1 MPRQRI
7 SLPRKELLLAVKCF
21 ALCLLMHCLSFQQS
35 LNMFSTYSTHST
47 FIIFYFQHVL
57 NFSTFGCLKF
67 STCFQHLFYLY
78 RFNFVFS
85 LFFVSACELLR
96 IFKFFKK
103 FFKYFRYFFLALL
116 AILYPCIFKLC
127 QSPAPPLSLI
137 L

>member
-7 SLPRKELLLAVKCF
+7 SLSRKESLLAVKCF
-21 ALCLLMHCLSFQQS
+21 DLCLPNALFK
-35 LNMFSTYSTHST
+35 FSTIFKHVFNIFNT
-47 FIIFYFQHVL
+47 FNICNFYFQQVL

-67 STCFQHLFYLY
+67 STRFQHLLYLY

-116 AILYPCIFKLC
+116 AILYLCIFKLC
-127 QSPAPPLSLI
+127 
-137 L
+137 